1 MEQWSLYTG
10 QRVRAERTMH
20 RGEKIPVGLFHQVVH
35 ACVFNPQG
43 QMLIQQRQP
52 FKKGWSNRWDVTMG
66 GSAIA
71 GEESWQACQRE
82 LQEEVGIS
90 VQLQGVHPALTLSP
104 GRILDD
110 YYLLDLDVDAEK
122 LHLQPEEVQ
131 AVKWAD
137 EAEILRM
144 IDEKTFIPYQKEF
157 IAVLFNLHSRGTVHT
172 QRDNTMATPAPIKE

>member
-1 MEQWSLYTG
+1 MELWSLYTG
-10 QRVRAERTMH
+10 QRVRTERTMR
-20 RGEKIPVGLFHQVVH
+20 RGEKIPAGFFHQVVH
-35 ACVFNPQG
+35 ACVFNAQG

-52 FKKGWSNRWDVTMG
+52 FKKTWSNLWDVTMG
-66 GSAIA
+66 GSSIA

-90 VQLQGVHPALTLSP
+90 VHLQGAYPALTLSP
-104 GRILDD
+104 DQTLDD
-110 YYLLDLDVDAEK
+110 YYLLDLNVDAEK

-157 IAVLFNLHSRGTVHT
+157 IALLFYLHGHGTVHT
-172 QRDNTMATPAPIKE
+172 QQDDTVAAPAPKNK